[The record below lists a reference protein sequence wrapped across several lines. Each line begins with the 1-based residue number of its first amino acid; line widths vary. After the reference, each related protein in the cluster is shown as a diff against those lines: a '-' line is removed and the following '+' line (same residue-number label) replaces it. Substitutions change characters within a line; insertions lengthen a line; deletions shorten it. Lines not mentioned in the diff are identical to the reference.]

1 MTLFFWLQFLA
12 VCIIGAMSPGPSLA
26 LIIRNSLKF
35 NRLSGI
41 LSAIGHGL
49 GIGTYASLAIVGL
62 HLILSSN
69 IFLFNFIQ
77 VIGAVFLLLLGI
89 IFGPEAP
96 FVGDVYENISELLNL
111 IGSDG
116 LLGLVAIIIILAY
129 LKK

>member
-1 MTLFFWLQFLA
+1 MALLTLAMKYKTILNSIKDFLT
-12 VCIIGAMSPGPSLA
+12 
-26 LIIRNSLKF
+26 
-35 NRLSGI
+35 RLTDV
-41 LSAIGHGL
+41 LVP
-49 GIGTYASLAIVGL
+49 IV
-62 HLILSSN
+62 S
-69 IFLFNFIQ
+69 
-77 VIGAVFLLLLGI
+77 VALLLGI